1 METVGINILRRNLT
15 GVLKRVEKGEI
26 IMITSRG
33 HEVARLVPP
42 EKKMVKARKMLEK
55 LRKTAYVGDVVSPHS
70 GDWKV
75 LK

>member
-1 METVGINILRRNLT
+1 METVGVNILRRNLT

-42 EKKMVKARKMLEK
+42 EKKMVKSRKMLEK

-70 GDWKV
+70 EDWKV

>member
-15 GVLKRVEKGEI
+15 GVLKRVEKGESI
-26 IMITSRG
+26 LITSRG
-33 HEVARLVPP
+33 HEIARLVPL
-42 EKKMVKARKMLEK
+42 EKKTVKARKRLAE
-55 LRKTAYVGDVVSPHS
+55 LGKTAYVGDVVSPLS

>member
-1 METVGINILRRNLT
+1 MEAVGVNIIRRNLT

-55 LRKTAYVGDVVSPHS
+55 LRETAYVGDVVSPHS
-70 GDWKV
+70 ENWKA

>member
-1 METVGINILRRNLT
+1 MWNENSKKNYLFRLNIGGFHGNCRCR
-15 GVLKRVEKGEI
+15 
-26 IMITSRG
+26 SRG

-42 EKKMVKARKMLEK
+42 EKKMVKSRKMLEK

-70 GDWKV
+70 EDWKV